1 MQTDNADIYENYI
14 KDYKTK
20 ILEMQELK
28 NILIKQ
34 FNSIVLWGAGMK
46 GKAFLEIFDYEKQWI
61 DFVVDIDDKK
71 QGQLLP
77 TGHEIKNAESITENM
92 VVIITNERLYP
103 SICTTL
109 VMKDYHMSK
118 LRLLCVESYFDK
130 RVSLDDLRSG
140 RAWERK
146 KYYD

>member
-1 MQTDNADIYENYI
+1 MQIDNADIYENYI

-71 QGQLLP
+71 QR
-77 TGHEIKNAESITENM
+77 HKS
-92 VVIITNERLYP
+92 
-103 SICTTL
+103 
-109 VMKDYHMSK
+109 
-118 LRLLCVESYFDK
+118 
-130 RVSLDDLRSG
+130 
-140 RAWERK
+140 
-146 KYYD
+146 